1 MRRRARTLWL
11 GSAVA
16 WLACHASVA
25 HAQPM
30 TIGVSRDASVDS
42 LYGAGEPLS
51 SRLGLA
57 VGRSRIYFT
66 DPADRLRAVERLAAL
81 ASPEAIEALLEAMEA
96 GSPLARD
103 PLGRLAVVRALAPY
117 ADRAEVRTFLMREM
131 MDAGARRD
139 VTSGLAALVRDTA
152 ALALARKGDL
162 DSVKALM
169 TAAALR
175 GPAGDAAR
183 AAMVAAPPRRL
194 EQLLFEDEIPLPD
207 DDGDDEDAAGSKAD
221 KPSSAKTDAAKKK
234 DAKDKGGDKD
244 KGSDKDKGKGGAAA
258 TPKERTPRTLTSP
271 VIQFLGELG
280 DLRAV
285 RALRE
290 ELDRADRPT
299 RAAAAL
305 ALAKLGDASVAKVVK
320 PWLEEQDPRFA
331 LAGAEVLV
339 VLGDAGAGE
348 ALKALLGKEMVR
360 SQAIRLAY
368 ELASEATVEPLDKLV
383 PTLEAADQIRAIM
396 ALGRAGAASKLV
408 PYLTHEQIG
417 PAAVAAL
424 ASAPSKAAREK
435 IEEGLSSASAPTRR
449 AFVRAAVL
457 RVLSQGDAASGLTGA
472 LTTLASSKDPADL
485 ELASLGR
492 VALGSSSLADV
503 LAEAKGKAEPLA
515 LAIFAGAAR
524 GAVARPKEDLS
535 VLVHELDGADAG
547 ALEPK
552 QIAAGMALL
561 SSDAADQLSFLTL
574 LQLAEAGGALAPLAA
589 RALPRRADDSMKG
602 RLLALLEGTDPSVR
616 VGLALGLAESAHKPA
631 VTWLA
636 SAYAREED
644 VYVRRALV
652 ASLAVRSETQR
663 EAPLK
668 LARDLDPDAEVRAI
682 AAAGLASEP
691 LPASIAQG
699 GVDPSLAA
707 LFAVVGADGSKEARA
722 LRLVLPSGM
731 AVPMVTSTDGALFVV
746 GVPYGRGSLELERS
760 AGDEK

>member
-30 TIGVSRDASVDS
+30 TIGVSREASVDS

-66 DPADRLRAVERLAAL
+66 DPADRLRAVERLASL

-207 DDGDDEDAAGSKAD
+207 DDGDDDDAAGSKAD
-221 KPSSAKTDAAKKK
+221 KSSSAKADAAKKK
-234 DAKDKGGDKD
+234 DTKDKGGDKD
-244 KGSDKDKGKGGAAA
+244 KGSDKDKGGADA

-383 PTLEAADQIRAIM
+383 PTLEAADQVRAIM

-408 PYLTHEQIG
+408 PYLTHEQLG

-435 IEEGLSSASAPTRR
+435 IEEGLASASAPARR

-457 RVLSQGDAASGLTGA
+457 RALSQGDAASGLTSA

-492 VALGSSSLADV
+492 VALGSTSLADV

-515 LAIFAGAAR
+515 LAIFSGAAR

-547 ALEPK
+547 ALAPK

-631 VTWLA
+631 VSWLA

-652 ASLAVRSETQR
+652 ASLALRTEIQR

-682 AAAGLASEP
+682 AEAGLASAP
-691 LPASIAQG
+691 LPASIAKG

-707 LFAVVGADGSKEARA
+707 LFAVVGADGSKKARA

-746 GVPYGRGSLELERS
+746 GVPYGRGSLELEPG